1 LTRRIKIPSFIPPW
15 RDIMKEIFKKLI
27 VDFIDR
33 DQKTLIPREYAIPVD
48 SGH

>member
-27 VDFIDR
+27 VDFIEELRDR
-33 DQKTLIPREYAIPVD
+33 LFALDPL
-48 SGH
+48 